1 MLPLSL
7 SPRSPTERPPSNVYC
22 PFCTMSTPA
31 KSTGETKKKANRV
44 QPRPKAKGG
53 ASEEKKEGDGAGDAS
68 RAGGDVSPGG
78 RDEVRNASTG
88 VCERVGADD
97 MR

>member
-1 MLPLSL
+1 
-7 SPRSPTERPPSNVYC
+7 
-22 PFCTMSTPA
+22 MSTPA

-44 QPRPKAKGG
+44 QPRPKAKAKAKGG

-78 RDEVRNASTG
+78 RDEVRNACTG